1 MPSPQRTLLIEGT
14 IEELAD
20 ELAIYIDDLRQKQN
34 VEGAIQPEVNSLM
47 QEKKTEDA
55 LKKLVGAASILN
67 SAPEKEIISAY
78 NLLIYIIRQ
87 APQPAIFLSRI
98 CTYLSKPISSSP
110 ANGAGLALAILSTV
124 FNTVAPNDDARFHI
138 FMTILSVIKASTNF
152 ETLKPQLKNLDTWLE
167 EWELDDEEQRR
178 LYLELSEA
186 AQSANEGVTAY
197 EYLLRALRTIPAD
210 DIAGDEARK
219 LSLRALKA
227 ALNHPTHFDF
237 QDLTSLDTIQALRE
251 PEPQFYQLLE
261 IFTSDTLEE
270 LNDFKD
276 ENEGWLEQQGLDKEA
291 LNRKMRLLTLTTLAA
306 HASSTRSLPYATIAK
321 ALMVPVEE
329 VELWVIDVIRA
340 GLVEGKLSQLNQQF
354 LIHRSTY
361 RVFGDNQWREVSS
374 RLEMWRT
381 SLQGVL
387 QVIRQEKENYEQQ
400 RGHEERAI
408 ESKMNGMGDIDRR
421 GGGGFKQ
428 RQQRAVEIDE

>member
-1 MPSPQRTLLIEGT
+1 MPFPNRTLLIEGT

-34 VEGAIQPEVNSLM
+34 VEGAIQPEVNSLL
-47 QEKKTEDA
+47 QEKKAEDA
-55 LKKLVGAASILN
+55 LKKLVGASSILN

-78 NLLIYIIRQ
+78 NLLIYIVRQ
-87 APQPAIFLSRI
+87 APSPGMFLSRI

-110 ANGAGLALAILSTV
+110 ANGAGLALAVLSTV
-124 FNTVAPNDDARFHI
+124 FNTVAPDDDSRFHI

-152 ETLKPQLKNLDTWLE
+152 ETLKPQLKNLDTWMDD
-167 EWELDDEEQRR
+167 WELDEDDQRR

-186 AQSANEGVTAY
+186 AQSAGEAVTCY

-276 ENEGWLEQQGLDKEA
+276 ENEGWLEKQGLDKDA

-306 HASSTRSLPYATIAK
+306 HASSTRSLPYANIAK
-321 ALMVPVEE
+321 ALMVPIEE

-381 SLQGVL
+381 SLQNVL
-387 QVIRQEKENYEQQ
+387 QVIRQEKENFEQQ
-400 RGHEERAI
+400 RGNEERAI
-408 ESKMNGMGDIDRR
+408 ESKMNGMGDVDRR

-428 RQQRAVEIDE
+428 RQQRAVEVDE

>member
-1 MPSPQRTLLIEGT
+1 
-14 IEELAD
+14 
-20 ELAIYIDDLRQKQN
+20 
-34 VEGAIQPEVNSLM
+34 
-47 QEKKTEDA
+47 
-55 LKKLVGAASILN
+55 
-67 SAPEKEIISAY
+67 
-78 NLLIYIIRQ
+78 
-87 APQPAIFLSRI
+87 
-98 CTYLSKPISSSP
+98 
-110 ANGAGLALAILSTV
+110 
-124 FNTVAPNDDARFHI
+124 
-138 FMTILSVIKASTNF
+138 MTILSVIKASTNF

-167 EWELDDEEQRR
+167 DWELEEDDQRR

-186 AQSANEGVTAY
+186 AQSAGEVVTSY

-276 ENEGWLEQQGLDKEA
+276 ENEGWLEKQGLDKEA
-291 LNRKMRLLTLTTLAA
+291 LDRKMRLLTLTTLAA
-306 HASSTRSLPYATIAK
+306 HASSSRSLPYANIAK

-408 ESKMNGMGDIDRR
+408 EGKMNGMGDMDRR

-428 RQQRAVEIDE
+428 RQQRAVEVDE